1 MKNKRSTTLSLVKD
15 IGLLIWMVRKNSS
28 KIQKLQLKTMT
39 LKDLIEKVLIKNKS
53 TMLQLEQRQN
63 LQVRLLEL
71 LKQERDKEKKQLLI
85 QQMMEIN

>member
-15 IGLLIWMVRKNSS
+15 IGLLIWMVQKNSS

-53 TMLQLEQRQN
+53 TMLQLDQRQN